1 MEWPSTA
8 DSPFS
13 TSTASACDQ
22 RNGVFGVRRSMC
34 TSLQLWSSTMS
45 INIDYVA
52 SSPVLNYV
60 LACVL
65 GSRRNPRCLRAH
77 KPRIENPLM
86 LPVHEVATTTYRRGG
101 SCSVTTALLS
111 SAARSR
117 RAHCWL
123 LSVLQTPSLQNLGTS
138 ADADGS
144 ASSTSALRFRGTPSR
159 LYPRLG
165 HVGSW
170 NASYLSGLRCAA
182 ALCVR
187 QEYKGGIAACWQGA
201 SIHRIAI
208 RP

>member
-8 DSPFS
+8 DSP
-13 TSTASACDQ
+13 
-22 RNGVFGVRRSMC
+22 R
-34 TSLQLWSSTMS
+34 
-45 INIDYVA
+45 
-52 SSPVLNYV
+52 SSPVQPVPVINEMMSSGFGEVCARASSCGLPPCPFISPTFRRHLCLITV
-60 LACVL
+60 LACAL

-77 KPRIENPLM
+77 KPRIENPLV

-170 NASYLSGLRCAA
+170 NTSYLSGFRYAA
-182 ALCVR
+182 ALCARV
-187 QEYKGGIAACWQGA
+187 GV
-201 SIHRIAI
+201 
-208 RP
+208 